1 MMIAFRSPRVHGP
14 DSSAAT
20 RRGPSFATRLA
31 LATSL
36 VVIAICALESWLIA
50 RGTLADL
57 RAHLQARGR
66 SISAALAHDAATFL
80 TRGDLDGLGRLVA
93 QARTQADVVSTRIFD
108 EGGLLLASGGATGR
122 PPVRTHE
129 TDPGEPIAVGDSVWE
144 FHVPVASSD
153 ATATEPLG
161 TVTVGISLALLEALQ
176 RRVVV
181 SATVV
186 AAFFV
191 LVGILASVA
200 IARAL
205 TRPLADLVSAA
216 DAVAAGHLDTR
227 VPERIAGEM
236 GRLACS
242 FNAMA
247 ASLATKVHEL
257 ERANHLKSEFLATV
271 SHELRTP
278 LNVILGYL
286 EMLEQGAAGRL
297 SEGQADMLSSIRRY
311 SSLQL
316 DLVTSVL
323 DFTQLSSGQ
332 VTVRTERFSLAKL
345 VEDVRALHGGTP
357 RPDVQ
362 LVARAD
368 PRLPPLETDRI
379 KLHQIVRNLV
389 DNAVKFTQTG
399 RITIDARPGVTP
411 DRVLVTVSDT
421 GPGVS
426 AHDLPHVFD
435 PFHQLGDS
443 STRDTGGVG
452 LGLSIVAHLVR
463 VLGGS
468 ISVVSEVGRGSAFRV
483 ELPVRFVAATA
494 GGEIP
499 RLAAAS

>member
-1 MMIAFRSPRVHGP
+1 M
-14 DSSAAT
+14 
-20 RRGPSFATRLA
+20 RRGASFATRLA

-36 VVIAICALESWLIA
+36 LVIAICALESWLIA

-57 RAHLQARGR
+57 RAHLRARGR

-80 TRGDLDGLGRLVA
+80 TRGDLDALGRLVA

-129 TDPGEPIAVGDSVWE
+129 VHPGEPIAVGDSVWE
-144 FHVPVASSD
+144 FHVPIASPD
-153 ATATEPLG
+153 ATATKPLG

-191 LVGILASVA
+191 LVGVLASFA
-200 IARAL
+200 ISRAL
-205 TRPLADLVSAA
+205 TRPLADLVSAS

-236 GRLACS
+236 GLLASS

-286 EMLEQGAAGRL
+286 EMLEQGAAGQL
-297 SEGQADMLSSIRRY
+297 SEGQADMLTTIRRY

-332 VTVRTERFSLAKL
+332 ATVRTERFSLAKL
-345 VEDVRALHGGTP
+345 VEDVHTLHRGMR

-362 LVARAD
+362 LVARVD

-389 DNAVKFTQTG
+389 DNAVKFTQAG
-399 RITIDARPGVTP
+399 RITIEARSGVTP
-411 DRVLVTVSDT
+411 DRILVTVSDT

-435 PFHQLGDS
+435 PFHQLGAS

-494 GGEIP
+494 SGEVP